1 VGLRRRTAGLLLAL
15 LVVTGCAGAPREP
28 LPVRAGD
35 EVVVAGFDF
44 AESEVLAQVYAQ
56 ALAAADVPV
65 RTELRLGPR
74 ELVLPALRQGRVD
87 VVPEYLGT
95 ALATVTGDPVA
106 GLSTAEAH
114 RRLGAALAPDAL
126 RVLAPAP
133 AQNQNG
139 LAVLRSTAERLG
151 LRTTG
156 DLLPHAGRLAL
167 TGPPECP
174 RRELCMPG
182 LRRAYGL
189 QFGRFVPYAGESQR
203 TTALEQG
210 VVDVAVVFTTDGRL
224 ARDDLVL
231 LPDDRGLQP
240 VENVVPVVS
249 SRALRQHGARVA
261 EVLDAVSRR
270 LDRAALRFLDWR
282 VTVEGRPAAEQAR
295 GWLLRHGLLPRDAH
309 DGPSGS

>member
-1 VGLRRRTAGLLLAL
+1 MGQRRRARGAGVGVLLGLLL
-15 LVVTGCAGAPREP
+15 TGCSGPPAEP
-28 LPVRAGD
+28 QPTPVRD

-44 AESEVLAQVYAQ
+44 AESELLAELYAQ
-56 ALAAADVPV
+56 ALEAAGVPV
-65 RTELRLGPR
+65 RRELGLGPR

-95 ALATVTGDPVA
+95 LLTTVTGEQV
-106 GLSTAEAH
+106 GRLSTQQAH
-114 RRLGAALAPDAL
+114 RRLAAALAEDDL
-126 RVLAPAP
+126 RVLTPAS

-139 LAVLRSTAERLG
+139 LAVLRSTAQRLR

-156 DLLPHAGRLAL
+156 DLLPHARRLAL

-174 RRELCMPG
+174 RRDLCLPG

-189 QFGRFVPYAGESQR
+189 QFARFAAYAGVSQR

-224 ARDDLVL
+224 TGDELVL
-231 LPDDRGLQP
+231 LEDDRRLQP

-249 SRALRQHGARVA
+249 ARALDRYGTRLSGT
-261 EVLDAVSRR
+261 LDAVSRQ
-270 LDRAALRFLDWR
+270 LERAGLRFLNWR
-282 VTVEGRPAAEQAR
+282 VGVEGRPASEQAR
-295 GWLLRHGLLPRDAH
+295 GWLVRHGLVPR
-309 DGPSGS
+309 